1 MVPNSDGADARGP
14 LTRAPRSR
22 ASRLIA
28 NALGKFSYGVSD
40 RRDFCEGAKPRQ
52 LHFAPWQPRELFAL
66 HRSTIFEEE
75 ALHLLALSRRSAATI
90 LGLALL
96 WVIANR
102 VGVLKADGLLAAACA
117 AELLHRQDDLEDVLR
132 RHRSAFIAEAR
143 QANLPP
149 ELLAA
154 VVADHHAALTAVRR
168 FADCAGSALGGDL
181 SLGPA
186 QVRIST
192 AVRIDGASYDS
203 ISTHT
208 FHRYRSSLL
217 DPNANIRYQARE
229 LRFLL
234 DRHARDSPLDAE
246 GLVHDPATM
255 ARLITEYRV
264 GRLPTSSFDPY
275 VRRSSAVST
284 LRFMH
289 AANIEFFNR
298 PRAEVVRMRKAIEDH
313 LTYLN
318 CETRNSTPATCQ
330 EWKTSLA
337 YPGGGE

>member
-1 MVPNSDGADARGP
+1 V
-14 LTRAPRSR
+14 
-22 ASRLIA
+22 
-28 NALGKFSYGVSD
+28 
-40 RRDFCEGAKPRQ
+40 
-52 LHFAPWQPRELFAL
+52 
-66 HRSTIFEEE
+66 
-75 ALHLLALSRRSAATI
+75 LSRRSAATI

-117 AELLHRQDDLEDVLR
+117 AELLHGQDDLEDVLR
-132 RHRSAFIAEAR
+132 RHRSAFMAEAR

-154 VVADHHAALTAVRR
+154 IVADHHAALTAARR

-203 ISTHT
+203 ISTRT

-217 DPNANIRYQARE
+217 DPDENIRYQARV
-229 LRFLL
+229 LRLLL
-234 DRHARDSPLDAE
+234 DRNAPDSPLDAE

-264 GRLPTSSFDPY
+264 GRLPTSFDPD

-289 AANIEFFNR
+289 ADGELFNR
-298 PRAEVVRMRKAIEDH
+298 PRADVVRMRKVIEDY

-318 CETRNSTPATCQ
+318 CETRNSTSATCQ
-330 EWKTSLA
+330 EWKTSLP
-337 YPGGGE
+337 YDVGLK

>member
-1 MVPNSDGADARGP
+1 MH
-14 LTRAPRSR
+14 LR
-22 ASRLIA
+22 AS
-28 NALGKFSYGVSD
+28 S
-40 RRDFCEGAKPRQ
+40 RQ
-52 LHFAPWQPRELFAL
+52 
-66 HRSTIFEEE
+66 
-75 ALHLLALSRRSAATI
+75 SAATI
-90 LGLALL
+90 LGLVLL

-117 AELLHRQDDLEDVLR
+117 AELLHQQDDLEDVLR
-132 RHRSAFIAEAR
+132 RHRSAFIPEAEH
-143 QANLPP
+143 ANLPP

-154 VVADHHAALTAVRR
+154 IVADHHAALTAVRR
-168 FADCAGSALGGDL
+168 FTDCAGSALGGDL

-192 AVRIDGASYDS
+192 AVRIDGGRYNS
-203 ISTHT
+203 ISAHT

-217 DPNANIRYQARE
+217 DPDENIRYQARE
-229 LRFLL
+229 LRLLL
-234 DRHARDSPLDAE
+234 DRHALDSPLDAD

-264 GRLPTSSFDPY
+264 GRLPASFDPG
-275 VRRSSAVST
+275 VRRSSAMST

-289 AANIEFFNR
+289 SADIELFNR
-298 PRAEVVRMRKAIEDH
+298 PRAEVLRMRKVIEDY

-330 EWKTSLA
+330 EWTTSLA
-337 YPGGGE
+337 HPRGAE

>member
-1 MVPNSDGADARGP
+1 M
-14 LTRAPRSR
+14 
-22 ASRLIA
+22 
-28 NALGKFSYGVSD
+28 
-40 RRDFCEGAKPRQ
+40 
-52 LHFAPWQPRELFAL
+52 
-66 HRSTIFEEE
+66 
-75 ALHLLALSRRSAATI
+75 LALSRRSAATI

-96 WVIANR
+96 CVIANR

-117 AELLHRQDDLEDVLR
+117 AELLHGQDDLEDVLR
-132 RHRSAFIAEAR
+132 RYRSTFIEEAA
-143 QANLPP
+143 QVNLPP

-154 VVADHHAALTAVRR
+154 IVADHHAALTAVMR
-168 FADCAGSALGGDL
+168 FADCSGSALGGNL

-203 ISTHT
+203 ISNRT
-208 FHRYRSSLL
+208 FHRYRSRLL
-217 DPNANIRYQARE
+217 DPNENIRYQARE
-229 LRFLL
+229 LRLLL
-234 DRHARDSPLDAE
+234 DGHARESLDAE
-246 GLVHDPATM
+246 DLVHDPATM

-264 GRLPTSSFDPY
+264 GRRPTSYDPH

-289 AANIEFFNR
+289 AADIEFFNR
-298 PRAEVVRMRKAIEDH
+298 PRAEAVRMRKVIEDY

-318 CETRNSTPATCQ
+318 CETRNSTPSTCQ

-337 YPGGGE
+337 SRRRERLR

>member
-1 MVPNSDGADARGP
+1 M
-14 LTRAPRSR
+14 
-22 ASRLIA
+22 
-28 NALGKFSYGVSD
+28 
-40 RRDFCEGAKPRQ
+40 
-52 LHFAPWQPRELFAL
+52 
-66 HRSTIFEEE
+66 
-75 ALHLLALSRRSAATI
+75 HLLALSRRTAATV

-102 VGVLKADGLLAAACA
+102 VGVLKADGLLTVACA
-117 AELLHRQDDLEDVLR
+117 TELLHRQGEPEEVLR
-132 RHRSAFIAEAR
+132 RHRTAFITAAG

-154 VVADHHAALTAVRR
+154 IVADHHAALTAVRR
-168 FADCAGSALGGDL
+168 FADCAGSALGADL

-192 AVRIDGASYDS
+192 AVRMDGASYDS
-203 ISTHT
+203 ISPPA
-208 FHRYRSSLL
+208 FHRYRASLL
-217 DPNANIRYQARE
+217 DPDENIRFQARV
-229 LRFLL
+229 LRLLL
-234 DRHARDSPLDAE
+234 DRYALDAPVDAE
-246 GLVHDPATM
+246 GLAHDPATM

-264 GRLPTSSFDPY
+264 GPLPTSFDPD

-289 AANIEFFNR
+289 AADLEFFNR
-298 PRAEVVRMRKAIEDH
+298 PRADGVRMRKVIEDY

-337 YPGGGE
+337 TPGRAE

>member
-1 MVPNSDGADARGP
+1 
-14 LTRAPRSR
+14 
-22 ASRLIA
+22 
-28 NALGKFSYGVSD
+28 
-40 RRDFCEGAKPRQ
+40 
-52 LHFAPWQPRELFAL
+52 
-66 HRSTIFEEE
+66 
-75 ALHLLALSRRSAATI
+75 LSRWSAAAI

-117 AELLHRQDDLEDVLR
+117 PELLQRQDDLEDLLR
-132 RHRSAFIAEAR
+132 RHRSAFIAAAG
-143 QANLPP
+143 QNDLPP

-154 VVADHHAALTAVRR
+154 IVADHHAERTKVRR
-168 FADCAGSALGGDL
+168 FADCAGSALGGNL

-192 AVRIDGASYDS
+192 AVGIDGVSYDS
-203 ISTHT
+203 ISTNT
-208 FHRYRSSLL
+208 FHRYRSRLL
-217 DPNANIRYQARE
+217 DPDENIRYQARE
-229 LRFLL
+229 LRRLL
-234 DRHARDSPLDAE
+234 DRHAGDSPLDAE

-264 GRLPTSSFDPY
+264 GRLPTSFDPD

-289 AANIEFFNR
+289 AADSGLFDR
-298 PRAEVVRMRKAIEDH
+298 PRAEVVRMRKVIEDY

-318 CETRNSTPATCQ
+318 CETRNSTSATCQ
-330 EWKTSLA
+330 EWKTSLVRR
-337 YPGGGE
+337 PP

>member
-1 MVPNSDGADARGP
+1 MHSRTTESSTSVVSSLKPISWTPFGLGENSYESSDGHG
-14 LTRAPRSR
+14 
-22 ASRLIA
+22 
-28 NALGKFSYGVSD
+28 
-40 RRDFCEGAKPRQ
+40 
-52 LHFAPWQPRELFAL
+52 LFKA
-66 HRSTIFEEE
+66 E
-75 ALHLLALSRRSAATI
+75 ALRLLALNRRSAGAI
-90 LGLALL
+90 LVLALGC
-96 WVIANR
+96 VIANL
-102 VGVLKADGLLAAACA
+102 VGVLKADALLAAACA
-117 AELLHRQDDLEDVLR
+117 AELLHRQVELEEVLR
-132 RHRSAFIAEAR
+132 RHRNAFIAEAA

-154 VVADHHAALTAVRR
+154 IVADHHEALTPVRR

-192 AVRIDGASYDS
+192 AVRLDGASYGS
-203 ISTHT
+203 ISIHT
-208 FHRYRSSLL
+208 FHRYRSRLL
-217 DPNANIRYQARE
+217 DPNENIRYEARE
-229 LRFLL
+229 LRRLLL
-234 DRHARDSPLDAE
+234 DRHAPDWPLDAD

-264 GRLPTSSFDPY
+264 GRLPTSFDPH

-289 AANIEFFNR
+289 AADMELFNR
-298 PRAEVVRMRKAIEDH
+298 PRAEVVRMREVIEDH

-330 EWKTSLA
+330 EWKTSLG
-337 YPGGGE
+337 YLDRNEH

>member
-1 MVPNSDGADARGP
+1 
-14 LTRAPRSR
+14 
-22 ASRLIA
+22 
-28 NALGKFSYGVSD
+28 
-40 RRDFCEGAKPRQ
+40 
-52 LHFAPWQPRELFAL
+52 
-66 HRSTIFEEE
+66 
-75 ALHLLALSRRSAATI
+75 
-90 LGLALL
+90 LALL

-102 VGVLKADGLLAAACA
+102 AGVLKADGLLAVACA

-132 RHRSAFIAEAR
+132 RHRSAFIAEAGR
-143 QANLPP
+143 ADLPP

-154 VVADHHAALTAVRR
+154 IVADHHAALTPVRR

-192 AVRIDGASYDS
+192 AVGIDGASYDS

-217 DPNANIRYQARE
+217 DPNENIRYQARE
-229 LRFLL
+229 LRLLL
-234 DRHARDSPLDAE
+234 DRHAPDSPLDAE
-246 GLVHDPATM
+246 GVVHDPATM

-264 GRLPTSSFDPY
+264 GRLSTSFDPH

-289 AANIEFFNR
+289 AADMAFFNR
-298 PRAEVVRMRKAIEDH
+298 PRAEVVRIRKVIEDH
-313 LTYLN
+313 LTFLK
-318 CETRNSTPATCQ
+318 CEARNSTPATCQ
-330 EWKTSLA
+330 EWKASPA
-337 YPGGGE
+337 YRAGAE